1 MSVGQPLQDIALVEV
16 PSGAFGSPSR
26 PGSAGGPAKAQVP
39 QNCVLLRAGGLLS
52 MLDMEQ
58 GTFFGVVPHM
68 TWTHLPHLLGSCAS

>member
-16 PSGAFGSPSR
+16 PSAAFGSPSR
-26 PGSAGGPAKAQVP
+26 PGSASGPAKAPVP

-58 GTFFGVVPHM
+58 GAFPGVVPSL
-68 TWTHLPHLLGSCAS
+68 TWAQLPHLLDFSA